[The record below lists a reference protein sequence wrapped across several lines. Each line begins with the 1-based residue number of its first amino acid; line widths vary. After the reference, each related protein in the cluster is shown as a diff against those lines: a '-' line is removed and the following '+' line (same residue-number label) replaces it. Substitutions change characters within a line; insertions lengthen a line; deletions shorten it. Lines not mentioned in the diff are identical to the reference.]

1 VNKSAPRSRAARVA
15 GRLDGDRIV
24 AIYQLLKALLLLAS
38 GYGVYRLL
46 DARLAA
52 RVAHWSGTLTDQRE
66 RRLLQEGMHWFGG
79 LGARAVHGFLW
90 ITLLYAALAVLE
102 GLGLW
107 WHRRWAEWL
116 TVIASSLL
124 IPFEV
129 AQLLSHPRHN
139 TGWVLA
145 VLFINVI
152 IVVYLGTRLRHR

>member
-1 VNKSAPRSRAARVA
+1 VA

-24 AIYQLLKALLLLAS
+24 AIYQLLKAMLLLAS

-129 AQLLSHPRHN
+129 AQLLSQPRHN

-145 VLFINVI
+145 VLFINII